1 MTDMNE
7 CIADTVSES
16 DVLPAIRKNYEA
28 LIDEVRG
35 QNENVRIMAVTKTQ
49 SVEKI
54 NYLIENCGLALI
66 GENRV
71 NELLDKYDRLAKPH
85 GGKLEIHF
93 IGTLQKNKVKYIVG
107 RVSLIE
113 SVDCLELL
121 EAINKKAASLGVVQ
135 DILLE
140 VNIGAEE
147 AKSGFSPESLMECLP
162 RVGEFSCI
170 RVRGLMAIPPICE
183 KTEEIRP
190 YFRAMKQ
197 LFVDIGAK
205 KYDNVSMDF
214 LSMGMSA
221 DYMTAIEE
229 GANIVRVGTGIFGAR
244 HY

>member
-1 MTDMNE
+1 MSS
-7 CIADTVSES
+7 IA
-16 DVLPAIRKNYEA
+16 
-28 LIDEVRG
+28 
-35 QNENVRIMAVTKTQ
+35 ENVKSIKQRVAEAAVRSGRAPEDVRLCAATKMNDA
-49 SVEKI
+49 SRVREAI
-54 NYLIENCGLALI
+54 AAGVDIC

-71 NELLDKYDRLAKPH
+71 QELSEKFEQGAYEGCPL
-85 GGKLEIHF
+85 HF
-93 IGTLQKNKVKYIVG
+93 IGHLQKNKVKYLVG
-107 RVSLIE
+107 KVQLIE

-121 EAINKKAASLGVVQ
+121 ETIDKRAKSMGLVQ
-135 DILLE
+135 DVLLE
-140 VNIGAEE
+140 VNIGGEE
-147 AKSGFSPESLMECLP
+147 AKSGFAGCLP
-162 RVGEFSCI
+162 QMGQFSSI

-197 LFVDIGAK
+197 LFVDNGAK

-221 DYMTAIEE
+221 DFETAIEE